1 MSSATDTRAAA
12 ARASRTVRLAV
23 VVVAVVVVAAAVVLT
38 TRPWSRERRPNIV
51 LIVTDDQRWDTL
63 NSMPAV
69 RRHLVRGGV
78 TFRNAF
84 TTTPSCC
91 PSRVGLL
98 AGQYSHDSGVLDGS
112 AGNAPGG
119 APAFS
124 DGSSL
129 ATWLDQGGYRTGLF
143 GKYLNDYAAMPTG
156 YIPPGWN
163 AWSTMAQSRPQVRY
177 YDYDLN
183 EDGEIVHYGDA
194 PSDYS
199 TAVLQRQ
206 AIGFVD
212 GDAPFFLY
220 FAPIAPHPPS
230 VPAPDDVTAAVSP
243 WVIPPS
249 FNEANIRDKPDADT
263 EPLDVAKVRA
273 VRANMLRSL
282 IAVDRAVE
290 AIVDAVDAAGLSND
304 TYFILTSDNGYL
316 WGEHRRLGKVW
327 PYEESIRVP
336 LVIRP
341 PGRHPTR
348 TVDAFALNLDVPA
361 TIAELA
367 GVDPRSPQGGVSLVP
382 LLDGGSGATRDR
394 FVVEFLGY
402 APGIPAYSGIRTH
415 RYLYVEYENGW
426 KELYDVRADPFQLRN
441 LAAGSGASS
450 ELIDRLSFSMRR
462 IVDD

>member
-1 MSSATDTRAAA
+1 MSSATGTRAAA
-12 ARASRTVRLAV
+12 ARPSRTTRLAV
-23 VVVAVVVVAAAVVLT
+23 VVLAVVVAAAAILLT
-38 TRPWSRERRPNIV
+38 TRPWSQDRRPNIV

-63 NSMPAV
+63 DAMPAV
-69 RRHLVRGGV
+69 QRHLVRGGV

-112 AGNAPGG
+112 VGNAPGG

-124 DGSSL
+124 DESSL

-143 GKYLNDYAAMPTG
+143 GKYLNDYAALPTG
-156 YIPPGWN
+156 YIPPGWDS
-163 AWSTMAQSRPQVRY
+163 WSTLAQSRPQVRY

-194 PSDYS
+194 RSDYS
-199 TAVLQRQ
+199 TTVLQEQ
-206 AIGFVD
+206 AVRFVE

-230 VPAPDDVTAAVSP
+230 VPAPADTRAEVPP
-243 WVIPPS
+243 WLVPPS
-249 FNEANIRDKPDADT
+249 FNEADVRDKPDPAT
-263 EPLDVAKVRA
+263 EPADVAKVRA
-273 VRANMLRSL
+273 VRADMLRSL
-282 IAVDRAVE
+282 TAVDRAVQ
-290 AIVDAVDAAGLSND
+290 AIVDAVEVAGLSNE

-348 TVDAFALNLDVPA
+348 TVDAFALNIDVPA

-367 GVDPRSPQGGVSLVP
+367 RVEPRPSQGGESLIP
-382 LLDGGSGATRDR
+382 LLDGRSGPTRDR

-402 APGIPAYSGIRTH
+402 APGIPAYSGIRTR

-450 ELIDRLSFSMRR
+450 ELIDRLSLSMRR
-462 IVDD
+462 IVGD